1 MPVKERVILDSRVPW
16 AEIMSNARSHGV
28 IVWITGLSGAGKT
41 SVATGLCAELV
52 SRGVDAD
59 VLDGDVMRHHI
70 SRGLDFSREGREE
83 NIRRIGF
90 VAQLLAKHGIIAI
103 VSAISPYRAVR
114 DELRAGSGGRFFEVY
129 MSTPLN
135 VCEQRDQK
143 GLYRRA
149 RAGELHQF
157 TGIDDPYEPPLTPEI
172 RCSAEHE
179 PVDRLVDA
187 ILQSLLPRLGHSAL
201 NVSVG
206 ASSPVS

>member
-1 MPVKERVILDSRVPW
+1 
-16 AEIMSNARSHGV
+16 MSNSRTRGV

-41 SVATGLCAELV
+41 SVATSLCAELV
-52 SRGVDAD
+52 SRGLDAD

-90 VAQLLAKHGIIAI
+90 VARLLAKHGVIAI

-114 DELRAGSGGRFFEVY
+114 DEVRAATGERFFEIY
-129 MSTPLN
+129 MATPLN
-135 VCEQRDQK
+135 VCEGRDPK

-149 RAGELHQF
+149 RAGELRQF

-172 RCSAEHE
+172 TCSTEDE
-179 PVDRLVDA
+179 TVERIVDA
-187 ILQSLLPRLGHSAL
+187 ILRSLLPRLA
-201 NVSVG
+201 
-206 ASSPVS
+206 P

>member
-1 MPVKERVILDSRVPW
+1 
-16 AEIMSNARSHGV
+16 MSHPRTRGI

-41 SVATGLCAELV
+41 SVATMLCAELV
-52 SRGVDAD
+52 SRGLDAD

-90 VAQLLAKHGIIAI
+90 VAGLLAKHGVIAI
-103 VSAISPYRAVR
+103 VSAISPYRDVR
-114 DELRAGSGGRFFEVY
+114 DEVRAASGGRFFEVY

-135 VCEQRDQK
+135 VCEQRDPK

-149 RAGELHQF
+149 RTGELRQF

-172 RCSAEHE
+172 TCSAEHE

-187 ILQSLLPRLGHSAL
+187 ILQSLLPRLGHSAV
-201 NVSVG
+201 NVNLG
-206 ASSPVS
+206 AS

>member
-1 MPVKERVILDSRVPW
+1 
-16 AEIMSNARSHGV
+16 MSNARSHGV

-90 VAQLLAKHGIIAI
+90 VAQLLAKHGVMAI

-114 DELRAGSGGRFFEVY
+114 DEVRAASGGRFFEVY

-135 VCEQRDQK
+135 VCEQRDAK

-149 RAGELHQF
+149 RAGELRQF

-172 RCSAEHE
+172 TCSAEHE
-179 PVDRLVDA
+179 SVDHLVDTICRA
-187 ILQSLLPRLGHSAL
+187 CCRG
-201 NVSVG
+201 SVT
-206 ASSPVS
+206 PP

>member
-1 MPVKERVILDSRVPW
+1 MYGIHQASR
-16 AEIMSNARSHGV
+16 ANGI

-41 SVATGLCAELV
+41 TVATRLCVELV
-52 SRGVDAD
+52 SRGFDAD

-90 VAQLLAKHGIIAI
+90 VAELLARHGVIPI

-114 DELRAGSGGRFFEVY
+114 DEVRTASAGRFFEVY
-129 MSTPLN
+129 MSTPLE
-135 VCEQRDQK
+135 VCEKRDPK

-149 RAGELHQF
+149 RAGELRQF

-172 RCSAEHE
+172 VCSTEDAT
-179 PVDRLVDA
+179 VDDIVSA
-187 ILQSLLPRLGHSAL
+187 ILQALLRRLDATSAR
-201 NVSVG
+201 
-206 ASSPVS
+206 

>member
-1 MPVKERVILDSRVPW
+1 MPANR
-16 AEIMSNARSHGV
+16 NGV

-41 SVATGLCAELV
+41 TVATRLCEALVARGL
-52 SRGVDAD
+52 DAD

-90 VAQLLAKHGIIAI
+90 VAQLLAKHGVIAI
-103 VSAISPYRAVR
+103 VGAISPYRAVR
-114 DELRAGSGGRFFEVY
+114 DEVRAAAGGWFFEVY

-172 RCSAEHE
+172 
-179 PVDRLVDA
+179 
-187 ILQSLLPRLGHSAL
+187 
-201 NVSVG
+201 SVFG
-206 ASSPVS
+206 RA